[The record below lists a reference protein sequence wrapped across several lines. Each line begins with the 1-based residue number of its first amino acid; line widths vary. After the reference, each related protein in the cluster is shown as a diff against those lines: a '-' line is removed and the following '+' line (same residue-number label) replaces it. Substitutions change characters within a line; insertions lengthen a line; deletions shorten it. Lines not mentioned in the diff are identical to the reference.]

1 MRSSWILQIWAGLAG
16 WGKWAG
22 GIWGLVYW
30 LCWGPPGASWGCRA
44 EEALLWWTNRR
55 LEESSTP
62 LVTHTHT
69 HTWRWSG
76 EKHVQSM
83 SASFETIC
91 NVTDWL
97 TNHLIMRSIRVVKV
111 SIYFDFKSW
120 TMSNLNKPKYRSIE
134 EALCFQ
140 GKVVLCDICHVKL
153 ALKCHGF
160 LELMPRYTAP
170 FLPGPEYRDQVLC
183 TD

>member
-1 MRSSWILQIWAGLAG
+1 MSWRDLGAGVLAMLG
-16 WGKWAG
+16 ATR
-22 GIWGLVYW
+22 GL
-30 LCWGPPGASWGCRA
+30 LGPPDRGSP
-44 EEALLWWTNRR
+44 ALMDEQTSRR
-55 LEESSTP
+55 ILNTSCN
-62 LVTHTHT
+62 THTHT
-69 HTWRWSG
+69 HTHTHG
-76 EKHVQSM
+76 GDQEKSVFCGFQSV

-97 TNHLIMRSIRVVKV
+97 TNHLIMRSIWVAKV
-111 SIYFDFKSW
+111 STYFDFKIW
-120 TMSNLNKPKYRSIE
+120 TMSYLNKPKYRSIE

-140 GKVVLCDICHVKL
+140 GKVVLCDICLVKL

-170 FLPGPEYRDQVLC
+170 FLSGLDYRDQVLC

>member
-1 MRSSWILQIWAGLAG
+1 MSWRDLGAGVLAMLGATRGLLGLPGRGSPALMDEQTSRRILNTS
-16 WGKWAG
+16 
-22 GIWGLVYW
+22 
-30 LCWGPPGASWGCRA
+30 C
-44 EEALLWWTNRR
+44 N
-55 LEESSTP
+55 
-62 LVTHTHT
+62 THT

-160 LELMPRYTAP
+160 LELVPRYTAP